1 MWRNAR
7 FRLRR
12 PRAISRLTDAGD
24 MLRYSAACLTLSARG
39 LIGAQLGDIITYLID
54 NPERTLVKLF

>member
-1 MWRNAR
+1 MWRNAT

-12 PRAISRLTDAGD
+12 PLAISRLTDAGD

-39 LIGAQLGDIITYLID
+39 LIGAQVGDVITYIIYIHE
-54 NPERTLVKLF
+54 PPLVK